1 MFESVRNN
9 KRIVQVILGLI
20 TLSFAFFGIESYL
33 NSAGKVSDVAEVG
46 GSPIGSAEF
55 DRALREQQ
63 DRMRNA
69 SSEKFDDAT
78 FRSAEFRRAV
88 LDNLINQRLL
98 ALHAAK
104 GQLAVNDRQ
113 LQAAIAEIP
122 VFQTDGRFD
131 AARYAAALSA
141 QGMNQPIFEA
151 RMRQDLAIRQILEP
165 VAEGALAP
173 RLATASLL
181 RTQLEQREIRV
192 QEIRP
197 ATFLSKVEVGDAA
210 VKEFYDGNA
219 ALFERPARI
228 RAEYVVL
235 DAAAVESGIQVSD
248 EEVKKWYDTHQDKYV
263 SPEERRAS
271 HILVQ
276 VPGDAPEAEV
286 AKARAVIEGILAQVT
301 ADPASFGR
309 LAKEKS
315 QDPGS
320 AGSEG
325 DLGFFGRGV
334 MVKAFE
340 DTAFGLQ
347 KAGDISGVVR
357 SDFGFHIIKLTAI
370 KPAKGRP
377 LEEVGSEIRGE
388 LRKQALSKRLAEMAE
403 GFSNMIYEQPDSL
416 APVVEHFKLKVQQ
429 SDWINKGSDAL
440 GAFRSSK
447 LIDALFSEEA
457 ITKHRNTEAVD
468 VGGGTLVAA
477 RVLNHEPA
485 HRLSLDEAKGQ
496 IETLIRSREASKL
509 ALAEGQ
515 GRLEALSK
523 GEGVQG
529 EWSAARVV
537 QRSPGLPRELL
548 KAVFGLPADKLP
560 AYTSYQAPDGTYAL
574 IKLEKVTKTDVKADD
589 PRLQAVSRQ
598 YQQLLGRL
606 ELNGYLAQLRNRY
619 GVEISPQA
627 VRGES
632 TE

>member
-33 NSAGKVSDVAEVG
+33 NNAGKVSDVATVG
-46 GSPIGSAEF
+46 GSPISGAEF

-63 DRMRNA
+63 DRMRN
-69 SSEKFDDAT
+69 SGSEKFDDAT
-78 FRSAEFRRAV
+78 FRSVEFRQAV

-104 GQLAVNDRQ
+104 GQLAVGDRQ

-122 VFQTDGRFD
+122 AFQADGRFD
-131 AARYAAALSA
+131 AARYAAVLSA
-141 QGMNQPIFEA
+141 QGMNQPMFEA
-151 RMRQDLAIRQILEP
+151 RLRQDLAIRQILEP

-173 RLATASLL
+173 SQATASLL

-197 ATFLSKVEVGDAA
+197 TAFLSKVDLGDAA
-210 VKEFYDGNA
+210 VKEFYDGNPS
-219 ALFERPARI
+219 LFERPARI

-248 EEVKKWYDTHQDKYV
+248 EEIKKWYDAHQDKYV

-276 VPGDAPEAEV
+276 VAGDAPEGEV
-286 AKARAVIEGILAQVT
+286 AKAKAAIEGIQAQVT
-301 ADPASFGR
+301 ADPTSFGR

-320 AGSEG
+320 AGNEG

-340 DTAFGLQ
+340 DATFGLQ
-347 KAGDISGVVR
+347 KAGEVSGVVR
-357 SDFGFHIIKLTAI
+357 SDFGFHIIRLTAI

-377 LEEVGSEIRGE
+377 LEEVGPEIRSE

-403 GFSNMIYEQPDSL
+403 AFSNMVYEQPDSL
-416 APVVEHFKLKVQQ
+416 APVVERFKLKVQQ
-429 SDWINKGSDAL
+429 SDWVNKGSDAL
-440 GAFRSSK
+440 GAIKSSR
-447 LIDALFSEEA
+447 LVDALFSDDA
-457 ITKHRNTEAVD
+457 IAKHRNTEAID

-496 IETLIRSREASKL
+496 IEILIRSREASKL
-509 ALAEGQ
+509 ALTEGQ

-523 GEGVQG
+523 GESVQG

-548 KAVFGLPADKLP
+548 KVVFGLPAEKLP
-560 AYTSYQAPDGTYAL
+560 AYAGYQAPDGTYAL
-574 IKLEKVTKTDVKADD
+574 IKLEKVTKTDVKPDD
-589 PRLQAVSRQ
+589 PRLQAVNRQ

-606 ELNGYLAQLRNRY
+606 ELNGYLAQLRSRY
-619 GVEISPQA
+619 GVEVSPQA
-627 VRGES
+627 VRGDSAE
-632 TE
+632 